1 MGHIQVLDDLVSN
14 QIAAGEVVERPASVV
29 KELIEN
35 AIDAKAHRII
45 IRITDGGMTSI
56 EVVDDGFGIAA
67 DEVELAFVR
76 HATSKLRA
84 IDDLRKIHS
93 LGFRGEALPSI
104 SSVSNVVIRTR
115 EKDQEGGLLLQFHG
129 GLLTKREEVGCPVG
143 TRMMITDLFHN
154 TPARLKFV
162 RSLQT
167 ETGHVADVVSRAAA
181 ARPDI
186 AFVVESDGKRHMETP
201 GDSMLTSVFASV
213 HGVLATKSAL
223 AISLDH
229 PDYMMRGLIS
239 LPEFSK
245 STRNAMWFSINGR
258 PIRSLAL
265 GNAILD
271 GYYTTL
277 PKGRY
282 PLVMMN
288 ITMDPNLV
296 DVNVHPSKLEVRFSE
311 EKDVRDILTRAVK
324 EALQAGFAPPTV
336 TMPDSHEWEQ
346 FPVREAVSLY
356 QDTALRM
363 PSRDHA
369 HVTPSENPL
378 SSSQLAMVL
387 QEPAATTVESREP
400 SDPREP
406 PVTAKAIRKGQIRAI
421 AQALQMYIVAQDGDT
436 VYLID
441 QHAAHER
448 VLYEKFRRSFQ
459 ERGTFSLP
467 LLVAMTIDL
476 RAHEVQILEKYAD
489 KGQAFGLVYER
500 FGDTSIVI
508 RGIPHIWEGLDVH
521 RLVNDFLTDLLEERD
536 LDSMLKMEDRLI
548 MRACKAAIKANQTLS
563 IMEMNALL
571 DALSML
577 ENPFT
582 CPHGRPTAVIL
593 TRQQLERE
601 FKRSL

>member
-1 MGHIQVLDDLVSN
+1 MIVLGYIQVLDDLVSN

-35 AIDAKAHRII
+35 AMDAEAQRII
-45 IRITDGGMTSI
+45 IRITGGGMTSI

-67 DEVELAFVR
+67 DEVELAFIR
-76 HATSKLRA
+76 HATSKLRS

-104 SSVSNVVIRTR
+104 SSVSNVVVRTR
-115 EKDQEGGLLLQFHG
+115 EKDQESGVQLQFRG

-143 TRMMITDLFHN
+143 TRMMITDLFYN

-167 ETGHVADVVSRAAA
+167 EAGHVVDVVSRAAA
-181 ARPDI
+181 ARPDL
-186 AFVVESDGKRHMETP
+186 AFVVESDGKGNLETP
-201 GDSMLTSVFASV
+201 GDGMLTSVFASV
-213 HGVLATKSAL
+213 YGVPTTKSAL

-229 PDYMMRGLIS
+229 PDYVIRGLIS
-239 LPEFSK
+239 LPEYSK

-265 GNAILD
+265 GNAILV

-282 PLVMMN
+282 PIVMINM
-288 ITMDPNLV
+288 TMDPNLV

-311 EKDVRDILTRAVK
+311 EKDVRDLLVRAVK
-324 EALQAGFAPPTV
+324 EALQAGFAPPFVNTPESRV
-336 TMPDSHEWEQ
+336 WEET
-346 FPVREAVSLY
+346 PVREIVSSY
-356 QDTALRM
+356 PETAFKA
-363 PSRDHA
+363 PSYVHA
-369 HVTPSENPL
+369 PAI
-378 SSSQLAMVL
+378 SSAKQVSDAQLAMVL
-387 QEPAATTVESREP
+387 QEPAATVVE
-400 SDPREP
+400 PRGP
-406 PVTAKAIRKGQIRAI
+406 QITAQAIRKGQIRAI
-421 AQALQMYIVAQDGDT
+421 AQALQMYIVAQDGES

-448 VLYEKFRRSFQ
+448 VLYEKFRQSFQ
-459 ERGTFSLP
+459 ERGKFSLP
-467 LLVAMTIDL
+467 LLVAITIDL
-476 RAHEVQILEKYAD
+476 RAHEVQILGKYAD
-489 KGQAFGLVYER
+489 KAQAFGLVYER
-500 FGDTSIVI
+500 FGDTSIVV
-508 RGIPHIWEGLDVH
+508 REIPHIWEGLDVH

-571 DALSML
+571 DALSTL

-593 TRQQLERE
+593 SRQQLERE